1 MRLTRLSRAN
11 ARLLAKL
18 AVVAAGMF
26 AFGYAL
32 VPLYQRICEATGINI
47 LALSER
53 PDDALRAAGA
63 KNSQIDTS
71 RRITVE
77 FDANVQ
83 GIWHFRP
90 ARRTLQVHPGELASV
105 DYEFQNVQA
114 RSVRAQAIP
123 AYAPRHAA
131 RYFNKLECFCFTE
144 YALEPGEKRQWPVV
158 FVIDPDLPE
167 DVHTITLSYTFF
179 EIGGKM
185 RAAPASAPGSFQ

>member
-1 MRLTRLSRAN
+1 VPAFARLSREN
-11 ARLLAKL
+11 ARLLARL
-18 AVVAAGMF
+18 ALVALGMF

-32 VPLYQRICEATGINI
+32 VPLYRQICEATGINI

-53 PDDALRAAGA
+53 PDDAAQAAGV

-90 ARRTLQVHPGELASV
+90 MQRTLQVHPGELASV
-105 DYEFQNVQA
+105 DYEFQNVQP

-131 RYFNKLECFCFTE
+131 KYFNKLECFCFTE
-144 YALEPGEKRQWPVV
+144 YALQPGEKRQWPVV
-158 FVIDPDLPE
+158 FIIDPKLPD

-179 EIGGKM
+179 EIGGHM
-185 RAAPASAPGSFQ
+185 RAAPASPR